1 MANNIEDIIKQVCLD
16 DLSESEDKDY
26 TEEEMKEIVTP
37 GLVSN
42 IISKVWEAEE
52 GLLWEAVDKWE
63 LKNEN
68 KSNR

>member
-16 DLSESEDKDY
+16 DLSESEDRDY

-37 GLVSN
+37 NLVSG
-42 IISKVWEAEE
+42 IISKVWESEE
-52 GLLWEAVDKWE
+52 ELLWEAVSKWE